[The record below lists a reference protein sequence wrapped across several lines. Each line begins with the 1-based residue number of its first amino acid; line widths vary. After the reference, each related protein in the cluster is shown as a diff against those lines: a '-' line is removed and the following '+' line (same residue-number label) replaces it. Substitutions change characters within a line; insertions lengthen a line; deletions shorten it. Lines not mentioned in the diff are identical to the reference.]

1 MEEHMN
7 KPVRYDWSDQDV
19 VVEYQKYH
27 DKRKVAR
34 IYNISVKEVNTILRK
49 VGEIK

>member
-1 MEEHMN
+1 MEEYIN
-7 KPVRYDWSDQDV
+7 YPVEFEWSDQDV
-19 VVEYQKYH
+19 ITEYRRYH

-49 VGEIK
+49 VGEIE